1 MADPIR
7 KPDVEAEPQRDF
19 NIIGKPFRR
28 VDGRA
33 KVTGATKYADDLSFP
48 RMAFVRLVR
57 STHPHALIRSID
69 FSEAEKVPGFL
80 GSMTGQ
86 ETPIPFGI
94 LPVSQDEHA
103 LCPDKVR
110 FVGDPVAA
118 VAAVTEDAA
127 YEAALKVKVEYEP
140 LATIASIEEAL
151 ATPEPQIHD
160 YGDRG
165 NLHKLVSMTFGEV
178 EKGFE
183 AADEIFEDTFYYEG
197 NTHLPM
203 EQHASIGVAEDQD
216 RVTVYSSTQ
225 TPHYLHRALSKVL
238 ELPAS
243 RVRVV
248 GCTNGGGFG
257 GKSDP
262 FNHEIV
268 VAKMALKLGRPC
280 KITLTRE
287 EVFLCHRGRHPVL
300 MQMKTGI
307 AKDGRSVR
315 IVAQRLRTALDG
327 GAYGSY
333 GVASTYYTGALQ
345 TVTYKMPA
353 YEFQGVRCFTNKPPC
368 GPKRGHGTPQ
378 PRFGFEVHLD
388 KIAIKLGINP
398 ADLRLNMLAEPD
410 SITANWLKIGSMG
423 LRRCIEAVVE
433 GSGFRER
440 WGRLP
445 EGRGLGLAC
454 GSYLCGAGLPIY
466 WNHMPQSGVMIKLDR
481 SGGVAVFCGES
492 EIGQGS
498 DSVLAAVVAEV
509 LGVSLADIRLCVADT
524 DLTPVDLGSYSSRVT
539 LMVGNAAL
547 QAAERVRELI
557 AKAVGEQLEIPS
569 SRVVFAERRVFD
581 AQDPDKGLSF
591 QDAVIAT
598 EARFGTLATTG
609 SYIPPRSPGRY
620 RGAGVGPSPA
630 YSYSASVIEVE
641 VDPETGLWNPVHVW
655 MAHDVGRSLN
665 PVLVMGQVEGGVYM
679 GLGEVMM
686 EEQVFRR
693 LPKHLSSALVHKH
706 PSVLEYKSPTFGDM
720 PPVTTYLIEDPDPQG
735 PFGAKEVGQG
745 PLLPVMPAVAN
756 AIYDAVGVRVDQ
768 VPIHPHMVLK
778 ALDAKR
784 KGAEPRFGP
793 KGFPE
798 VDFGE
803 ELHVPTPGQG
813 GDGTAIDDYREK
825 LRSGMRSSAGTMMTR
840 EEALRKKKLAALT
853 TDLKGAR

>member
-1 MADPIR
+1 M
-7 KPDVEAEPQRDF
+7 AEPVKKPHSDPDRAPARET
-19 NIIGKPFRR
+19 NLIGKPFRR

-33 KVTGATKYADDLSFP
+33 KVTGSTRYADDLAFP
-48 RMAFVRLVR
+48 RMAFLRLVR
-57 STHPHALIRSID
+57 STVPHARIVAVD
-69 FSEAEKVPGFL
+69 FSAAAQVPGVLGFL
-80 GSMTGQ
+80 TGQ
-86 ETPIPFGI
+86 DTPTPFGI

-118 VAAVTEDAA
+118 VAATTEDAA
-127 YEAALKVKVEYEP
+127 YEASLKVRVEYEP
-140 LATIASIEEAL
+140 LATIGSIEEAL
-151 ATPEPQIHD
+151 ATPEPRIHD
-160 YGDRG
+160 YGDHG
-165 NLHKLVSMTFGEV
+165 NVHKAVSMTFGDV
-178 EKGFE
+178 DGGFAE
-183 AADEIFEDTFYYEG
+183 ADRVFEDVFFYEG

-203 EQHASIGVAEDQD
+203 EQHAAVAVPEDDD
-216 RVTVYSSTQ
+216 RVTLYSSTQ
-225 TPHYLHRALSKVL
+225 TPHYVHRALAKVL
-238 ELPAS
+238 GLPPS
-243 RVRVV
+243 RVRVIA
-248 GCTNGGGFG
+248 CSNGGGFG

-268 VAKMALKLGRPC
+268 AAKMALKLGRPV
-280 KITLTRE
+280 KVSLNRE
-287 EVFLCHRGRHPVL
+287 EVFYCHRGRHPVL
-300 MQMKTGI
+300 MQVRTGV
-307 AKDGRSVR
+307 KNDGT
-315 IVAQRLRTALDG
+315 ITAQSLRTALDG

-345 TVTYKMPA
+345 TVTYKLPA
-353 YEFQGVRCFTNKPPC
+353 YQFEGVRTFTNKPPC

-378 PRFGFEVHLD
+378 PRFGFEAHLD
-388 KIAIKLGINP
+388 KIALELGINP

-410 SITANWLKIGSMG
+410 TVTANWLKIGSMG

-440 WGRLP
+440 WGNLP

-466 WNHMPQSGVMIKLDR
+466 WNHMPQSGVQIKLDR

-509 LGVSLADIRLCVADT
+509 LGVDLRDIRLCVADT

-547 QAAERVRELI
+547 QAAERAREMI
-557 AKAVGEQLEIPS
+557 AQAVSQQIEVPAGRL
-569 SRVVFAERRVFD
+569 VFSGRRVFD
-581 AQDPDKGLSF
+581 AEDPDRGLSF
-591 QDAVIAT
+591 QEAVIAA
-598 EARFGTLATTG
+598 EARFGTLGTTG
-609 SYIPPRSPGRY
+609 GYIPPRSPGRY
-620 RGAGVGPSPA
+620 KGAGVGPSPA
-630 YSYSASVIEVE
+630 YSYSAAVIEVE

-655 MAHDVGRSLN
+655 MAHDVGQCIN

-686 EEQVFRR
+686 EEQSFRR
-693 LPKHLSSALVHKH
+693 LPKHLSSALVHKF
-706 PSVLEYKSPTFGDM
+706 PSLLEYKSPTFLDM

-756 AIYDAVGVRVDQ
+756 AIYDAVGVRIDQ
-768 VPIHPHMVLK
+768 VPIHPHMILK
-778 ALDAKR
+778 ALSDKAKG
-784 KGAEPRFGP
+784 KEGRFGP
-793 KGFPE
+793 ARFPE
-798 VDFGE
+798 ADFGE
-803 ELHVPTPGQG
+803 ELHVPTPEQG
-813 GDGTAIDDYREK
+813 GDGKAIDDYREN

-840 EEALRKKKLAALT
+840 EEALQRKKVAALT
-853 TDLKGAR
+853 TDPKGAK

>member
-1 MADPIR
+1 MADPLR
-7 KPDVEAEPQRDF
+7 KPDPEPQREL

-33 KVTGATKYADDLSFP
+33 KVTGATRFADDLAFP
-48 RMAFVRLVR
+48 RMCFARLVR
-57 STHPHALIRSID
+57 STVPHANILSID
-69 FSEAEKVPGFL
+69 FSEAEKVSGYL
-80 GSMTGQ
+80 GALTGKDV
-86 ETPIPFGI
+86 PIPFGI

-103 LCPDKVR
+103 LCPDRVR
-110 FVGDPVAA
+110 FVGDPVVA

-127 YEAALKVKVEYEP
+127 YEAALRVKVEYEP
-140 LATIASIEEAL
+140 LTTISSIEDAL
-151 ATPEPQIHD
+151 ANPEPRIHD
-160 YGDRG
+160 YGDHG
-165 NLHKLVSMTFGEV
+165 NLHKVVSMTFGEV

-183 AADEIFEDTFYYEG
+183 EADQIFEDVFYYEG

-203 EQHASIGVAEDQD
+203 EQHCAIAVAEDDD
-216 RVTVYSSTQ
+216 RVTLYSSTQ
-225 TPHYLHRALSKVL
+225 TPHYVHRALTKVL
-238 ELPAS
+238 ELPAA
-243 RVRVV
+243 RIRVV
-248 GCTNGGGFG
+248 ACSNGGGFG

-268 VAKMALKLGRPC
+268 VAKMALKLGRPV
-280 KITLTRE
+280 KITLSRE
-287 EVFLCHRGRHPVL
+287 EVFYCHRGRHPVL
-300 MQMKTGI
+300 MAMKTGVK
-307 AKDGRSVR
+307 KDGT
-315 IVAQRLRTALDG
+315 ITAQRLRTALDG

-345 TVTYKMPA
+345 TVTYKLPA
-353 YEFQGVRCFTNKPPC
+353 YEFQGVRAFTNKPPC

-378 PRFGFEVHLD
+378 PRFGFEVQLD
-388 KIAIKLGINP
+388 KISVALGKNP
-398 ADLRLNMLAEPD
+398 ADLRLNMLAEPN
-410 SITANWLKIGSMG
+410 SVTANWLKIGSMG
-423 LRRCIEAVVE
+423 LRQCIEAVVA

-440 WGRLP
+440 WGKLP

-466 WNHMPQSGVMIKLDR
+466 WNHMPQSGVMLKLDR
-481 SGGVAVFCGES
+481 SGGVAAFCGEA

-509 LGVSLADIRLCVADT
+509 LGVALGDIRLCVADT

-547 QAAERVRELI
+547 QAAQKARDLI
-557 AKAVGEQLEIPS
+557 AQAVSQQLEVPQ
-569 SRVVFAERRVFD
+569 SRLVFAERRVFD
-581 AQDPDKGLSF
+581 AQDPEKALSF

-641 VDPETGLWNPVHVW
+641 VDRETGMWNPVHVW
-655 MAHDVGRSLN
+655 IAHDVGKSLN
-665 PVLVMGQVEGGVYM
+665 PVLVMGQVEGSVYM

-693 LPKHLSSALVHKH
+693 LPRHLSNALVHRH
-706 PSVLEYKSPTFGDM
+706 PSILEYKSPTFADM

-745 PLLPVMPAVAN
+745 PLLPIMPAVAN

-768 VPIHPHMVLK
+768 VPIHPHMVLR
-778 ALDAKR
+778 AMDAKAH
-784 KGAEPRFGP
+784 GLEPRFGP
-793 KGFPE
+793 RSFPE

-803 ELHVPTPGQG
+803 NLMVPTPQQG
-813 GDGTAIDDYREK
+813 GDGTAINDYREK
-825 LRSGMRSSAGTMMTR
+825 LRAGMRSASGTMMSR
-840 EEALRKKKLAALT
+840 EEALKKGKLAALT

>member
-1 MADPIR
+1 MAEPIR
-7 KPDVEAEPQRDF
+7 KPETEEEPRREP

-33 KVTGATKYADDLSFP
+33 KVTGATKFADDLAFP
-48 RMAFVRLVR
+48 RTAYVRLVR
-57 STHPHALIRSID
+57 STQPHALIRSID
-69 FSEAEKVPGFL
+69 FSAAEKVPGFL
-80 GSMTGQ
+80 GFLTGK

-118 VAAVTEDAA
+118 VAATTEDAA
-127 YEAALKVKVEYEP
+127 YEAALKVRVEYEP
-140 LATIASIEEAL
+140 LPTISSIEEAI
-151 ATPEPQIHD
+151 ATPEPRIHD
-160 YGDRG
+160 YGDHG
-165 NLHKLVSMTFGEV
+165 NLHKVVSMTFGDV

-183 AADEIFEDTFYYEG
+183 GADEIFEDTFYYEG

-203 EQHASIGVAEDQD
+203 EQHSAVAVPEDDD
-216 RVTVYSSTQ
+216 RVTLYSSSQ
-225 TPHYLHRALSKVL
+225 TPHYVHRALAKVL

-248 GCTNGGGFG
+248 ACPNGGGFG

-268 VAKMALKLGRPC
+268 AAKMALKLGRPC

-287 EVFLCHRGRHPVL
+287 EVFYCHRGRHPVL
-300 MQMKTGI
+300 MQVRTGVK
-307 AKDGRSVR
+307 KDGT
-315 IVAQRLRTALDG
+315 ITAQRLRTALDG

-388 KIAIKLGINP
+388 KIAVKLGINP

-410 SITANWLKIGSMG
+410 SVTANWLRIGSMG

-445 EGRGLGLAC
+445 EGHGLGLAC

-466 WNHMPQSGVMIKLDR
+466 WNHMPQSGVMLKLDR

-498 DSVLAAVVAEV
+498 DSILAAVVAEV

-547 QAAERVRELI
+547 QAAERAREMI
-557 AKAVGEQLEIPS
+557 SKAVSEQLEIPEP
-569 SRVVFAERRVFD
+569 RIVFAERRVFD
-581 AQDPDKGLSF
+581 AQDPEKGLSF

-598 EARFGTLATTG
+598 EARFGTLATAG

-630 YSYSASVIEVE
+630 YSYSAAVIEVE
-641 VDPETGLWNPVHVW
+641 ADPETGLWNPVHVW
-655 MAHDVGRSLN
+655 MAHDVGRALN

-706 PSVLEYKSPTFGDM
+706 PSVLEYKSPTFQDM
-720 PPVTTYLIEDPDPQG
+720 PPVTTYLIEDPDPRG

-756 AIYDAVGVRVDQ
+756 ALYDAVGVRIDQ

-778 ALDAKR
+778 ALEARR
-784 KGAEPRFGP
+784 KGQEPRFGP

-803 ELHVPTPGQG
+803 ELIVPTPEQG
-813 GDGTAIDDYREK
+813 GDGTAINDYREK

-853 TDLKGAR
+853 TDLKGAK

>member
-1 MADPIR
+1 MADPLR
-7 KPDVEAEPQRDF
+7 KPDPEPEPQREP

-28 VDGRA
+28 VDGRT
-33 KVTGATKYADDLSFP
+33 KVTGATRFADDLAFP
-48 RMAFVRLVR
+48 RMCFARLVR
-57 STHPHALIRSID
+57 STVPHANILSID
-69 FSEAEKVPGFL
+69 FSEAEKVPGYL
-80 GSMTGQ
+80 GALTGKDV
-86 ETPIPFGI
+86 PIPFGI

-103 LCPDKVR
+103 LCPDRVR
-110 FVGDPVAA
+110 FVGDPVVA

-127 YEAALKVKVEYEP
+127 YEAALKVKVLYEP
-140 LATIASIEEAL
+140 LTTISSIEDAI
-151 ATPEPQIHD
+151 ATPEPRIHE
-160 YGDRG
+160 YGDHG
-165 NLHKLVSMTFGEV
+165 NLHKVVSMTFGEV

-183 AADEIFEDTFYYEG
+183 EADQIFEDVFYYEG

-203 EQHASIGVAEDQD
+203 EQHSAVAVPEDDD
-216 RVTVYSSTQ
+216 RVTLYSSTQ
-225 TPHYLHRALSKVL
+225 TPHYVHRALSKVL

-243 RVRVV
+243 RIRVV
-248 GCTNGGGFG
+248 ACSNGGGFG

-268 VAKMALKLGRPC
+268 VAKMALKLGRPV
-280 KITLTRE
+280 KITLNRE
-287 EVFLCHRGRHPVL
+287 EVFYCHRGRHPVL
-300 MQMKTGI
+300 MAMKTGV
-307 AKDGRSVR
+307 KNDGT
-315 IVAQRLRTALDG
+315 ITAQRLRTALDG

-345 TVTYKMPA
+345 TVTYKLPA
-353 YEFQGVRCFTNKPPC
+353 YQFQGVRAFTNKPPC

-378 PRFGFEVHLD
+378 PRFGFEVQLD
-388 KIAIKLGINP
+388 KISVALGKNP

-410 SITANWLKIGSMG
+410 SVTANWLKIGSMG
-423 LRRCIEAVVE
+423 LRQCIEAVVV
-433 GSGFRER
+433 GSKFRER
-440 WGRLP
+440 WGSLP

-466 WNHMPQSGVMIKLDR
+466 WNHMPQSGVMLKLDR
-481 SGGVAVFCGES
+481 SGGVAAFCGEA

-509 LGVSLADIRLCVADT
+509 LGVELGDIRLCVADT

-547 QAAERVRELI
+547 QAAERARDLI
-557 AKAVGEQLEIPS
+557 SQAVSQQLEVPQ
-569 SRVVFAERRVFD
+569 SRLVFAERRVFD
-581 AQDPDKGLSF
+581 AQDPEKSLSF

-641 VDPETGLWNPVHVW
+641 VDRETGLWNPVHVW
-655 MAHDVGRSLN
+655 IAHDVGKSLN
-665 PVLVMGQVEGGVYM
+665 PVLVMGQVEGSVYM
-679 GLGEVMM
+679 ALGEVMM

-693 LPKHLSSALVHKH
+693 LPKKLSNALVHRH
-706 PSVLEYKSPTFGDM
+706 PSILEYKSPTFADM

-745 PLLPVMPAVAN
+745 PLLPIMPAVAN

-768 VPIHPHMVLK
+768 VPIHPHMVLR
-778 ALDAKR
+778 AMDAKAN
-784 KGAEPRFGP
+784 GQEPRFGP
-793 KGFPE
+793 RSFPD

-803 ELHVPTPGQG
+803 NLMVPTPEQG
-813 GDGTAIDDYREK
+813 GDGTAINDYREK
-825 LRSGMRSSAGTMMTR
+825 LRAGMRSASGTMMSR
-840 EEALRKKKLAALT
+840 EEALKKGKAALT